1 MGKREI
7 ISQQSPKS
15 VTSSTFSPKQ
25 LRYLSSPNSVKM
37 GSLNNG
43 NSVSPRSLE
52 SGYSIASS
60 EDESCHNSVNTMSD
74 SESSMSVSSR
84 SLSRISRSYNKRRE
98 NGIHCVLPSHESGNK
113 TKQSPK
119 SAPASKTKKKGY

>member
-1 MGKREI
+1 
-7 ISQQSPKS
+7 
-15 VTSSTFSPKQ
+15 
-25 LRYLSSPNSVKM
+25 M

-60 EDESCHNSVNTMSD
+60 EDESCHNSVNTMS
-74 SESSMSVSSR
+74 ESSMSVSSR
-84 SLSRISRSYNKRRE
+84 SLSRISRRYNKRRE
-98 NGIHCVLPSHESGNK
+98 NGIHCVLPSHESSGSNK

-119 SAPASKTKKKGY
+119 SAPPSKTKKKGYFHFEARSRGSKKLAKLIGK